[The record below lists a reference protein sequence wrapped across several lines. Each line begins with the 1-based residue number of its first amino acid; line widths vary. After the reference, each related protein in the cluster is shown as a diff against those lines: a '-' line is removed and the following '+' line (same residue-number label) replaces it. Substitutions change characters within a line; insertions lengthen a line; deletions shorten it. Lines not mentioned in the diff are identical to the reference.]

1 MFKANV
7 FYSKMAL
14 HEDSIDA
21 LADALKIA
29 RQTLSNK
36 IEGRS
41 EFKRDE
47 IDLIVSRYD
56 LTPEETHEMFFS

>member
-1 MFKANV
+1 MFKVNV

-14 HEDSIDA
+14 NEDSIDA

-47 IDLIVSRYD
+47 IDVIVDRYH